1 MHEGRNAW
9 VSVGGNCGNP
19 LLYGEELTAKGNESH
34 LISWCLGEVGRD
46 MGHNFE

>member
-1 MHEGRNAW
+1 MHEGRDAW
-9 VSVGGNCGNP
+9 VSVDGKGGNL
-19 LLYGEELTAKGNESH
+19 LLYGEELTDKGNKSH